1 MTTDRPNVVGGQ
13 SYVPANQSYT
23 NWINV
28 NAFTPQTVGTVG
40 NEMRA
45 QLYGPHQRSADFS
58 LFKDF
63 PIREQM
69 KLQFRAD
76 LFNILN
82 HPVFNLPNSQ
92 IVGFAPFPNPTA
104 GTIRST
110 PENNQREIQLSLRV
124 EF

>member
-1 MTTDRPNVVGGQ
+1 M
-13 SYVPANQSYT
+13 
-23 NWINV
+23 
-28 NAFTPQTVGTVG
+28 FTPQPFGQLG
-40 NEMRA
+40 NVTRGF
-45 QLYGPHQRSADFS
+45 LRGPGSVTWNLS
-58 LFKDF
+58 LAKDTKVRF
-63 PIREQM
+63 LGEAG

-76 LFNILN
+76 FFNILN